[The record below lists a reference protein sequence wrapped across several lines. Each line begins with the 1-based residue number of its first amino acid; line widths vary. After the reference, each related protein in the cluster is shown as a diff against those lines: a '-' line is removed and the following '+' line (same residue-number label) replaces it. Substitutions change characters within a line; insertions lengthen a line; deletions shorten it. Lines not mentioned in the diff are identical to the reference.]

1 MFANQAIRPDRTP
14 NTSLMK
20 TPKRIEPL
28 IEDGL
33 VDEVLRPLMSG
44 KEAAVYVVRCG
55 AQVRCAKVYKEAN
68 KRSFRQAAEYQE
80 GRKVR
85 NSRQARAMAKGS
97 KYGRK
102 EAEDAWQNAEV
113 AALFR
118 LANAGV
124 RVPKPYDF
132 QDGVLLMELVTDA
145 DGDAAPRLND
155 VHLEADEAREYHAF
169 VIRQIVLMLCAGLV
183 HGDLSE
189 FNVLLGPDGP
199 VIIDLPQAVDA
210 AGNNHAFSMLQRD
223 VANMAH
229 YFGRF
234 APELKD
240 TRFAQEMWALYEAG
254 ELRADSPLTGEFED
268 DEHLADVGGVMREID
283 AARLDDVRRRAA
295 RTEAEHGPVKGEE
308 PPPPWL
314 Q

>member
-1 MFANQAIRPDRTP
+1 
-14 NTSLMK
+14 MK

-55 AQVRCAKVYKEAN
+55 SQVRCAKVYKEAN

-118 LANAGV
+118 LASAGV

-155 VHLEADEAREYHAF
+155 VHLEAEDARTFHAF

-210 AGNNHAFSMLQRD
+210 AANNHAFNMLQRD
-223 VANMAH
+223 VDNMAH

-234 APELKD
+234 APELKN
-240 TRFAQEMWALYEAG
+240 TRYAQEMWALYEAG
-254 ELRADSPLTGEFED
+254 DLLPDSPLSGVFED
-268 DEHLADVGGVMREID
+268 DEHEADVTGVMREID
-283 AARLDDVRRRAA
+283 SARLDDVRRRAA
-295 RTEAEHGPVKGEE
+295 RAEAGTG
-308 PPPPWL
+308 
-314 Q
+314 

>member
-1 MFANQAIRPDRTP
+1 
-14 NTSLMK
+14 MK

-28 IEDGL
+28 VEDGL

-55 AQVRCAKVYKEAN
+55 KELRCAKVYKEAN

-85 NSRQARAMAKGS
+85 NSRDARAMAKGS

-102 EAEDAWQNAEV
+102 EQEDNWQNAEV

-132 QDGVLLMELVTDA
+132 LEGVLLMELVADA
-145 DGDAAPRLND
+145 YGDAAPRLND
-155 VHLEADEAREYHAF
+155 VVMEPDQAREYHTF
-169 VIRQIVLMLCAGLV
+169 LVRQIVRMLCAGLV

-189 FNVLLGPDGP
+189 FNVLLDAEGP

-210 AGNNHAFSMLQRD
+210 AGNNHAFSMLERD
-223 VANMAH
+223 VGNMAA

-234 APELKD
+234 APELKA
-240 TRFAQEMWALYEAG
+240 TQFAKEMWALYEAG
-254 ELRADSPLTGEFED
+254 TLHPLSPLTGEF
-268 DEHLADVGGVMREID
+268 DEPEELADVDGVIREIE
-283 AARLDDVRRRAA
+283 AARLDEIRRQAA
-295 RTEAEHGPVKGEE
+295 RAEVDGPPKAAEP

>member
-1 MFANQAIRPDRTP
+1 
-14 NTSLMK
+14 MK

-33 VDEVLRPLMSG
+33 VDEVIRPLMSG

-55 AQVRCAKVYKEAN
+55 NELRCAKVYKEAN

-102 EAEDAWQNAEV
+102 EAEEAWQNAEV

-124 RVPKPYDF
+124 RVPKPFDF
-132 QDGVLLMELVTDA
+132 LDGVLLMELVSDA
-145 DGDAAPRLND
+145 HGDAAPRLND
-155 VHLEADEAREYHAF
+155 VHLEPDQAREYHDF
-169 VIRQIVLMLCAGLV
+169 VIRQIVLMLCTGLV

-210 AGNNHAFSMLQRD
+210 AGNNHAFSMLERD
-223 VANMAH
+223 VGNMAG
-229 YFGRF
+229 YFGQF
-234 APELKD
+234 APELKA
-240 TRFAQEMWALYEAG
+240 TRYAKEMWALYEAG
-254 ELRADSPLTGEFED
+254 ELTPQSPLTGQFEE
-268 DEHLADVGGVMREID
+268 DEHHADVDGVMREIE
-283 AARLDDVRRRAA
+283 AARLDEARRQAA
-295 RTEAEHGPVKGEE
+295 RSEAENGPAKAEE